1 MTLLNPS
8 NDIHHLFGRAHN
20 RTQFH
25 PIQALWEKNY
35 LGTKIMSTPHYSPS
49 IQSGDLIFTSGQ
61 LPLLDRVT
69 KKTPD
74 GIMAQTRLVLDKVEN
89 ILREYGL
96 TKRNIVKTTAF
107 ITDIESWEEVNEIY
121 AEFFGDYKPARS
133 IIPVSDLHFGCLI
146 ELEAIASTSIRD

>member
-1 MTLLNPS
+1 
-8 NDIHHLFGRAHN
+8 
-20 RTQFH
+20 
-25 PIQALWEKNY
+25 
-35 LGTKIMSTPHYSPS
+35 
-49 IQSGDLIFTSGQ
+49 
-61 LPLLDRVT
+61 
-69 KKTPD
+69 
-74 GIMAQTRLVLDKVEN
+74 MAQTRLVLDKVEN